1 MQNYLSTKST
11 SAQSPPVSPASLASL
26 ASSSFPS
33 QTQHL
38 VLIGGGHAHAIALN
52 LWRSKPLP
60 GVKLA
65 RSLSE
70 ETSPGSLVKITL
82 ISDVQQT
89 PYSGML
95 PGHVAGFYSYEETHI
110 NLANLCQLV
119 GANLIIDRAID
130 LDLDNNQVICQN
142 SNPISFDYLSIDI
155 GSTPNTITVPGAQ
168 DYAIPAKPVPRFLDA
183 WENLLETVNNKP
195 QSTIKLA
202 IVGGGAGGVELAL
215 NMQARLSKEMGKN
228 YADKLQIH
236 LIHRGYKLLSE
247 HNPWVSKH
255 LQKILLKKGI
265 TLHLKTQV
273 IAVKSHHIICDNHK
287 NIDYDYLFWV
297 TQASA
302 PQWIKKSQLTTDSQ
316 GFILVKDTLCS
327 VSHPHVFATGDIA
340 TIENY
345 PRPKAGVFAVRQ
357 GQPLFTNWQRIIKGQ
372 PLRSYIPQK
381 RYLALIGTG
390 DKKAIASW
398 GSWGWQSS
406 LFWLLKDY
414 IDRKFMNLFKNK

>member
-1 MQNYLSTKST
+1 MKIENYSVK
-11 SAQSPPVSPASLASL
+11 
-26 ASSSFPS
+26 
-33 QTQHL
+33 HL
-38 VLIGGGHAHAIALN
+38 VLVGGGHAHAIALN

-60 GVKLA
+60 G
-65 RSLSE
+65 
-70 ETSPGSLVKITL
+70 VKITL

-95 PGHVAGFYSYEETHI
+95 PGHVAGFYSYQETHI

-119 GANLIIDRAID
+119 GANLIIDQAIE
-130 LDLDNNQVICQN
+130 LDLDHNQVICQN
-142 SNPISFDYLSIDI
+142 NDPISFDYLSIDI

-183 WENLLETVNNKP
+183 WKNLLETWKNKP
-195 QSTIKLA
+195 QSRIRLV

-215 NMQARLSKEMGKN
+215 NMQTRLIEEIGEKS
-228 YADKLQIH
+228 ADNLKIH
-236 LIHRGYKLLSE
+236 LIHRSQKLLSG
-247 HNPWVSKH
+247 HNTWVSKH
-255 LQKILLKKGI
+255 LQKILIKKGI
-265 TLHLKTQV
+265 ILHLKTQV
-273 IAVKSHHIICDNHK
+273 IAVNSHDIICDNHK
-287 NIDYDYLFWV
+287 NIGYDYLFWV

-302 PQWIKKSQLTTDSQ
+302 PQWIKKSQLDTDSQ

-327 VSHPHVFATGDIA
+327 VSHPQVFATGDIA
-340 TIENY
+340 TMENY
-345 PRPKAGVFAVRQ
+345 ARPKAGVFAVRQ
-357 GQPLFTNWQRIIKGQ
+357 GLPLFTNWQRIITGE
-372 PLRSYIPQK
+372 PLISYIPQK

-398 GSWGWQSS
+398 GSWGCKSS